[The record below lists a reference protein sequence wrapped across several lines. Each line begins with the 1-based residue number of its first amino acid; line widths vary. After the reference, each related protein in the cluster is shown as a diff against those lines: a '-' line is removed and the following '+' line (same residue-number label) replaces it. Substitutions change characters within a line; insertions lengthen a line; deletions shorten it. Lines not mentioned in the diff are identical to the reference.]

1 MKLKVLDKLMLF
13 IIATEWSRAW
23 QTLPVKGQAVNILGF
38 VLQPLNSAVV
48 VKAPTDNM

>member
-13 IIATEWSRAW
+13 IIGTEWSRAW
-23 QTLPVKGQAVNILGF
+23 QTFPVKGQAVNILGF